1 MIVSLLLSLA
11 VSAPAVKADDPP
23 VRVQLNHEQF
33 NRGDRA
39 RAYVETVQ
47 DGHLVVLHADPD
59 GRVRVL
65 FPLDPSD
72 DDFVRGGRRFEL
84 RGRSD
89 RDAFLVDDGD
99 GAGTVVAVFS
109 PDPLTYDAF
118 VRNDHWDYRA
128 FGGGT
133 SEMRDDPLAG
143 LLDIARR
150 MAGET
155 RFEYDVVTYVVG
167 DEIASNYGSS
177 YYGSYGSGY
186 GFGHSYRFG
195 VGLSFG
201 YPSYYGFGYDPFCY
215 DPFWGW
221 SCGYR
226 FGYSSYYFGRPYYYR
241 PYYYRSYGYRPFV
254 YSRFGGLGRN
264 FTGGSRFVIPRD
276 RVSVRGIEPRRRVG
290 SANAATAPRGS
301 RGIVQPRSVQ
311 PRGRGPAVAPEG
323 RRGPRESVRAPRG
336 GGSSRGPSVAPRGG
350 SSRGPSVSRPSNSG
364 RGRSQPSGGGGSRS
378 GGSRGNSGGG
388 GRRH

>member
-1 MIVSLLLSLA
+1 MMILPLLVSLA
-11 VSAPAVKADDPP
+11 GPAVALEADDPP
-23 VRVQLNHEQF
+23 PPVRVELNHEQF
-33 NRGDRA
+33 TRGDRA
-39 RAYVETVQ
+39 RVYVETVQ

-89 RDAFLVDDGD
+89 RDAFFVDDGD

-109 PDPLTYDAF
+109 PDPLSYDAF

-133 SEMRDDPLAG
+133 TELRDDPLAG

-150 MAGET
+150 MAGEAH
-155 RFEYDVVTYVVG
+155 FEYDAATYVVG
-167 DEIASNYGSS
+167 GEVAAR
-177 YYGSYGSGY
+177 YGSGY
-186 GFGHSYRFG
+186 YGSGYYGYGHPYRFG

-201 YPSYYGFGYDPFCY
+201 YPGYYPWGYDPFCY

-221 SCGYR
+221 SCGSR
-226 FGYSSYYFGRPYYYR
+226 FGGFGYSSYYYGRPYYYR
-241 PYYYRSYGYRPFV
+241 PYG
-254 YSRFGGLGRN
+254 YSRFGGFGRG
-264 FTGGSRFVIPRD
+264 FTGGSRFVMPRD
-276 RVSVRGIEPRRRVG
+276 RVRITGIQPRSRVG
-290 SANAATAPRGS
+290 AANPAAVPRGS
-301 RGIVQPRSVQ
+301 RAATPRSVQ
-311 PRGRGPAVAPEG
+311 PRG
-323 RRGPRESVRAPRG
+323 
-336 GGSSRGPSVAPRGG
+336 GSSRGPSMSPRGG
-350 SSRGPSVSRPSNSG
+350 SSRGPSVSRPSNGG
-364 RGRSQPSGGGGSRS
+364 RGRSTPSGGG
-378 GGSRGNSGGG
+378 SRGGASRGSGGG